1 MEEHEK
7 RNELPPLTERPIE
20 LLIYGR
26 FVEHESDKGFYS
38 TCWLLMDDVLAE
50 IGKDLVAARLVSYR
64 DGLGR
69 ALDAALEAATA
80 AAPGPAAGSSSPT
93 RW

>member
-1 MEEHEK
+1 MEEQHEK

-38 TCWLLMDDVLAE
+38 TCWLELSDVLAE
-50 IGKDLVAARLVSYR
+50 ISQETVTAALASYR

-69 ALDAALEAATA
+69 ALDAALAVPAEAGWPET
-80 AAPGPAAGSSSPT
+80 G
-93 RW
+93 

>member
-38 TCWLLMDDVLAE
+38 TC
-50 IGKDLVAARLVSYR
+50 
-64 DGLGR
+64 GLE
-69 ALDAALEAATA
+69 L
-80 AAPGPAAGSSSPT
+80 
-93 RW
+93 